1 MLLLKDY
8 DSNKLIFLGMQ
19 GTGKTAGMIAETAG
33 FLQNRIHL
41 PVIVHAKAMCLR
53 DSKKNCLER

>member
-1 MLLLKDY
+1 
-8 DSNKLIFLGMQ
+8 MQ

-41 PVIVHAKAMCLR
+41 PVIVHARSLRKAKHGYRL
-53 DSKKNCLER
+53 